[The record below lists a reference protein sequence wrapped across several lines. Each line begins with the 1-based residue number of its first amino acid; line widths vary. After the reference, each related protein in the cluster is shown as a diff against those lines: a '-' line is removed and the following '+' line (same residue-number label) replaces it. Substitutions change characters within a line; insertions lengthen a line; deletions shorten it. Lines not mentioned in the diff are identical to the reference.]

1 MNITI
6 GTAQF
11 SKNYGL
17 LKKKSYPKQIIKFI
31 NSSNKIKMIDTA
43 PTYGQ
48 AEKILGKY
56 LKKKI
61 KITTKISPFLYE
73 SVDKN
78 LDKFKFEF
86 ERSLK
91 NLQVENI
98 YGLLFHKDLD
108 IRKTN
113 HGKFFNY
120 LDSLKKQKLIN
131 KIGFSTYSTKYIKKN
146 LNIYN
151 FKIIQLP
158 INIFNFNKNY
168 FNFLK
173 NLKKKYNVEIHARS
187 IFLQGLGFLNKIKN
201 AKFINLNRK
210 LELLTELSKTKE
222 ISKFQLMLMGIY
234 NPSLINT
241 YIIGANSLKE
251 INELYKINNSKIL
264 NSKISFKKFI
274 INDNIILDPRKWPK
288 NIQKF

>member
-17 LKKKSYPKQIIKFI
+17 LKNKSYPKQIIKFI
-31 NSSNKIKMIDTA
+31 NNSNKIKMIDTA

-48 AEKILGKY
+48 AEKIIGNY

-61 KITTKISPFLYE
+61 KITTKISPFLYD

-86 ERSLK
+86 EKSLK
-91 NLQVENI
+91 NLKVKNI
-98 YGLLFHKDLD
+98 HGLLFHKELD
-108 IRKTN
+108 IQKPK
-113 HGKFFNY
+113 HEKFFYY
-120 LDSLKKQKLIN
+120 LDYLKKEKLIN
-131 KIGFSTYSTKYIKKN
+131 KIGFSTYGTKYIKKN
-146 LNIYN
+146 LNFFN
-151 FKIIQLP
+151 FQIIQLP
-158 INIFNFNKNY
+158 INIFNLNKTY

-173 NLKKKYNVEIHARS
+173 SLKKENNVEIHARS
-187 IFLQGLGFLNKIKN
+187 IFLQGLGFLNKIKHS
-201 AKFINLNRK
+201 KFVKLNKK
-210 LELLTELSKTKE
+210 LELLTKFSKTKK
-222 ISKFQLMLMGIY
+222 ISKFQLMLLGIY
-234 NPSLINT
+234 NPKLINS
-241 YIIGANSLKE
+241 YIIGTNSLDE
-251 INELYKINNSKIL
+251 INELHKINNTKMI

-288 NIQKF
+288 SIRKS